1 MPDHQ
6 LNTPRRRSRPPT
18 SRNAEL
24 LFVFVRLADRA
35 PMSCDLRFRGEQSGW
50 EAQFLVRGELMYRC
64 GGFPTR
70 EQAIQWA
77 EAERKTMETGGN

>member
-1 MPDHQ
+1 MPDRHSS
-6 LNTPRRRSRPPT
+6 TRRRSHPPI
-18 SRNAEL
+18 SRNAEF
-24 LFVFVRLADRA
+24 LFAFVRLADRA

-64 GGFPTR
+64 GGFTTR

-77 EAERKTMETGGN
+77 EAERKAMETGGN